1 MFYSGLSLF
10 ISSTATEFISSA
22 HMRIFKEYDMGV
34 HVEMICNLYSAIAE
48 LSYLRTRKEGMK
60 LDFLLLVT
68 VSLAALW

>member
-1 MFYSGLSLF
+1 
-10 ISSTATEFISSA
+10 
-22 HMRIFKEYDMGV
+22 MRIFKEYDMGV